1 MTHLWYRG
9 QHHRGMKKSAR
20 RIAICKVSDVPEN
33 GIKQFDAD
41 GKSLCVLNG
50 GQRYFAC
57 EAACPHEKVPLCEG
71 VFDGESLT
79 CVEHLWQWS
88 LVDGGTPQGLAER
101 PLQMYPVEVVGDT
114 VYLKG

>member
-1 MTHLWYRG
+1 MERPV
-9 QHHRGMKKSAR
+9 K

-41 GKSLCVLNG
+41 GKSLCILNG
-50 GQRYFAC
+50 GQRFFAC
-57 EAACPHEKVPLCEG
+57 EAACPHEQIPLCDG

-79 CVEHLWQWS
+79 CVEHLWQWN
-88 LVDGGTPQGLAER
+88 VVEGGTPQGLAEKH
-101 PLQMYPVEVVGDT
+101 LQMYPVEVDGDT